1 MPERVLT
8 DREEMLSWEQERRAD
23 AQAVDQATHYA
34 ALGAGL
40 AVFCQM
46 MFATL
51 LGSTDEEAQGPLPF
65 SRTEALELVRAAVQ
79 GR

>member
-1 MPERVLT
+1 MAERALT
-8 DREEMLSWEQERRAD
+8 DREELLMREQEQRAD
-23 AQAVDQATHYA
+23 AQAMDQATHYA
-34 ALGAGL
+34 AMGAGL

-51 LGSTDEEAQGPLPF
+51 LGSADEEGQGPLPF